1 MCGRQVKS
9 VLRLNLSG
17 RMNGSPHHFARR
29 ICFRIL
35 GIMLD
40 GTLDG
45 VLDGLL
51 DGVLDGLLDDL
62 LDSSLVCAMIIVLR
76 RRAMT
81 ICFA

>member
-51 DGVLDGLLDDL
+51 DDL

-81 ICFA
+81 ILFCIVLLLFKC